1 MKSLKNIFQLG
12 IKELRGLQHDTV
24 LLLLVV
30 YTFSFGVYGPASGTG
45 TELRNAAIAIVD
57 EDQSQLPERIANAFL
72 PPPFQRPEA
81 LTITDIDP
89 AMDGGEFT
97 FVVDVPP
104 EFEKDVLRGRQPS
117 LQVNIDAT
125 AMQQAGI
132 GAGYI
137 RSIVTSEINGFL
149 DPTGTE
155 EPQAAQLAA
164 RIKFNPNLTSAWF
177 TSVTQIINY
186 VTMLAIILAGGAL
199 VREREHGTIDH
210 LLTMP
215 LQPTEIMLAKI
226 WANSL
231 VIVVAAGLS
240 LRIVV
245 EALLNVPIA
254 GSRPLFLLGTA
265 VYLFSATALGILLGT
280 IARSMPQLGLLF
292 ILVALPMNLLSGG
305 NTPIDSMPPALQHI
319 MQFVPSTH
327 YVSFSQAILYRGA
340 GFDVVWRS
348 FAAIAGIG
356 SVFFIIALIRF
367 RKTVVLT

>member
-1 MKSLKNIFQLG
+1 
-12 IKELRGLQHDTV
+12 
-24 LLLLVV
+24 
-30 YTFSFGVYGPASGTG
+30 
-45 TELRNAAIAIVD
+45 
-57 EDQSQLPERIANAFL
+57 
-72 PPPFQRPEA
+72 
-81 LTITDIDP
+81 
-89 AMDGGEFT
+89 MDGGEFT

-117 LQVNIDAT
+117 LQVNVDAT

-137 RSIVTSEINGFL
+137 RSIATSEIDGFL
-149 DPTGTE
+149 NPTETE
-155 EPQAAQLAA
+155 EPQAARLAA

-177 TSVTQIINY
+177 TSVMQIINY

-240 LRIVV
+240 LRVVV
-245 EALLNVPIA
+245 EGLLNVPIA
-254 GSRPLFLLGTA
+254 GSIPLFLLGTA

-280 IARSMPQLGLLF
+280 VARSMPQLGLLF
-292 ILVALPMNLLSGG
+292 MMVALPMNLLSGG
-305 NTPIDSMPPALQHI
+305 NTPLDSMPPALQQI

-348 FAAIAGIG
+348 FAVIAGIG
-356 SVFFIIALIRF
+356 SIFFIIALMRF

>member
-1 MKSLKNIFQLG
+1 MKSLKNTFHLG

-45 TELRNAAIAIVD
+45 TELRNAAIAVVD
-57 EDQSQLPERIANAFL
+57 EDQSQLSQRIGNAFL
-72 PPPFQRPEA
+72 PPQFQRPETLA
-81 LTITDIDP
+81 ISGIDP

-104 EFEKDVLRGRQPS
+104 ELEKDVLRGRRPS
-117 LQVNIDAT
+117 LQVNVDAT

-137 RSIVTSEINGFL
+137 RSIATREDRRLSRSGGAER
-149 DPTGTE
+149 
-155 EPQAAQLAA
+155 PQAARLAS
-164 RIKFNPNLTSAWF
+164 RIKFNPNLASAWF
-177 TSVTQIINY
+177 TSVMQIINN
-186 VTMLAIILAGGAL
+186 VTMLALILAGGAL

-215 LQPTEIMLAKI
+215 LKPTEIMLAKVS
-226 WANSL
+226 ANSL
-231 VIVVAAGLS
+231 VIVVAAALS
-240 LRIVV
+240 LRVV
-245 EALLNVPIA
+245 VKGLLHVPIA
-254 GSRPLFLLGTA
+254 GSIPLFLLGTA

-280 IARSMPQLGLLF
+280 VARSMPQLGLLF
-292 ILVALPMNLLSGG
+292 IMVALPMNMLSGG
-305 NTPIDSMPPALQHI
+305 NTPIDSMPAALQHI

-348 FAAIAGIG
+348 FAIIAGIG
-356 SVFFIIALIRF
+356 SIFFIIALMRF